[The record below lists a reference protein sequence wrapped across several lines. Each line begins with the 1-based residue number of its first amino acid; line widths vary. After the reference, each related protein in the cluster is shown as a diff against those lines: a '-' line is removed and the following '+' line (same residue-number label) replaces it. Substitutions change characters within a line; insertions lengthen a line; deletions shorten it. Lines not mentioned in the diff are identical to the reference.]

1 MRRGVTYALGSDVV
15 RGATIAVLGERIIDM
30 VPTGDQ
36 GGYRALPGGSPA
48 NVALA
53 LARLEMNPILL
64 GRRADDGLA
73 TVLDEHLRA
82 SGLSLD
88 GVVTADGLS
97 MLAVCTRNADGS
109 VGYAFYHRDSPDLNW
124 TAEGLTRALAL
135 MTERGA
141 VAWHTGSLVSWLGDG
156 ADALID
162 AWHGARERG
171 DMTLS
176 YDPNIRP
183 GVQRREIM
191 RGRVEQFISAAHIV
205 KASDEDGAYLYPDV
219 ALDDVCAQWAASGP
233 NLVVLT
239 RGEDGATVWRG
250 DEPPMSVPG
259 YPAVV
264 ADTVGAGDT
273 VSAALLAGLS
283 NDFGRDSADRLARL
297 PHGKVR
303 AVVEFAL
310 AAAAITCSRPGADP
324 PSSEEVIDF
333 FA

>member
-1 MRRGVTYALGSDVV
+1 MADITQEMRVVEALLFAATEPVSTDFLAERLPEGSDIGAILEDLKGHYEGRGVN
-15 RGATIAVLGERIIDM
+15 IAR
-30 VPTGDQ
+30 
-36 GGYRALPGGSPA
+36 
-48 NVALA
+48 VA
-53 LARLEMNPILL
+53 
-64 GRRADDGLA
+64 GKWC
-73 TVLDEHLRA
+73 LR
-82 SGLSLD
+82 
-88 GVVTADGLS
+88 
-97 MLAVCTRNADGS
+97 
-109 VGYAFYHRDSPDLNW
+109 
-124 TAEGLTRALAL
+124 TAEDLSRALAL

-162 AWHGARERG
+162 AWHRARERG